1 MTVRHPI
8 MGARI
13 PPDLKREFAEIATQQ
28 NTTVSK
34 LTRGLIQTFV
44 EKNRRNN
51 HATASN

>member
-13 PPDLKREFAEIATQQ
+13 PPDLKREFAEIASQK

-34 LTRGLIQTFV
+34 LTRELIQNFV
-44 EKNRRNN
+44 KTTKENS
-51 HATASN
+51 HATVSN

>member
-1 MTVRHPI
+1 MTPSKI
-8 MGARI
+8 MGLRL

-44 EKNRRNN
+44 EKNRRKT
-51 HATASN
+51 HATANH